1 MSKKTVRYII
11 IAAVVLLVLL
21 IVAKKRGWIG
31 KSSATEIETAKVSR
45 ETITETVNASGKVQP
60 EKEVK
65 ISADISGE
73 IIELGV
79 KEGDRVNRGQLLVRI
94 KPDEYQRGVERAR
107 AGVNSAQASLSNA
120 KAQYAQAK
128 AGFERSKLVYN
139 RNKTLYEQKAISPA
153 EFENIEAEFNIS
165 KAQLEG
171 ANQGVKGAEFSLASS
186 RATLQE
192 AQDMLNKTAIYAPI
206 SGTITGLQVEMG
218 ERVVGTMQMAGTEM
232 MRISDLGQMEVEV
245 EVNENDIVRLE
256 MNDTADI
263 EIDAYRGEIFKGIVT
278 EISNSAQSN
287 EMSLEKVT
295 NFKVKI
301 RILEDSYKNL
311 LKNTSTNPTPFR
323 PGMSANVAIQTKKVS
338 NVLAVPIL
346 AVTVRSK
353 KDATD
358 TTSASHDNEVVFIIK
373 DGKAEQ
379 RVVKT
384 GIQDDVHIEILEG
397 LKEGEEVASGPY
409 SVVSKMLQDGDLV
422 QKAEE
427 KAENGKKD

>member
-1 MSKKTVRYII
+1 MYII
-11 IAAVVLLVLL
+11 IYSILVLLVLL

-31 KSSATEIETAKVSR
+31 KSSAKEIETAKVSR

-79 KEGDRVNRGQLLVRI
+79 KEGDRVKRGQLLVRI

-120 KAQYAQAK
+120 KAQYSQAK
-128 AGFERSKLVYN
+128 AGFERSRLIYN
-139 RNKTLYEQKAISPA
+139 RNKTLFEQKAISPA
-153 EFENIEAEFNIS
+153 EFENIEADFNIA

-171 ANQGVKGAEFSLASS
+171 ANQGVKGAEYALASS
-186 RATLQE
+186 RASLQE
-192 AQDMLNKTAIYAPI
+192 AEDALRKTAVYAPI
-206 SGTITGLQVEMG
+206 EGTITGLQVELG

-245 EVNENDIVRLE
+245 EVNENDIVRLKL
-256 MNDTADI
+256 NDTADI
-263 EIDAYRGEIFKGIVT
+263 DIDAYRGETFKGVVT
-278 EISNSAQSN
+278 EISNSAQSS
-287 EMSLEKVT
+287 ELSMEKVT

-301 RILEDSYKNL
+301 RVLESSYKHL
-311 LKNTSTNPTPFR
+311 LKNTSGENQTPFR

-346 AVTVRSK
+346 AVTVRSSGNE
-353 KDATD
+353 TD
-358 TTSASHDNEVVFIIK
+358 TSSAAKDNEVVFIIK

-384 GIQDDVHIEILEG
+384 GIQDDVHIEILNG

-409 SVVSKMLQDGDLV
+409 SIVSKVLQDGELV

-427 KAENGKKD
+427 NGKKD

>member
-11 IAAVVLLVLL
+11 IAVVVLLVFL
-21 IVAKKRGWIG
+21 IVAKKQGWIG
-31 KSSATEIETAKVSR
+31 KSAATEIEIAKVSR

-73 IIELGV
+73 IIELNV
-79 KEGDRVNRGQLLVRI
+79 KEGDRVTRGQLLVRI

-128 AGFERSKLVYN
+128 AGFERSKLVFN

-171 ANQGVKGAEFSLASS
+171 ANQGVKGAEFSLASA

-206 SGTITGLQVEMG
+206 AGTITGLQVELG

-232 MRISDLGQMEVEV
+232 MRISNLGQMEVEV

-256 MNDTADI
+256 LNDTADI
-263 EIDAYRGEIFKGIVT
+263 EIDAYRGEIFKGVVT

-301 RILEDSYKNL
+301 RILEASYSHL
-311 LKNTSTNPTPFR
+311 LKNTSGENPTPFR
-323 PGMSANVAIQTKKVS
+323 PGMSANVAIQTKKVT

-346 AVTVRSK
+346 AVTVRSDK
-353 KDATD
+353 TATD
-358 TTSASHDNEVVFIIK
+358 TTSTAKDNEVVFVVK

-409 SVVSKMLQDGDLV
+409 SIVSKTLQDGEQV
-422 QKAEE
+422 QKAED
-427 KAENGKKD
+427 NGKKD